1 MQERNLAELGEEG
14 LLARLAPLL
23 ERHTAGLPLPTGDDV
38 AVSAPPDAGQ
48 RLVWTIDAM
57 VEGTHFRFWPAA
69 PGARWLGWKLAASNL
84 SDLASKGAR
93 PLGALLSFGAPGE
106 APEQLIAEF
115 YDGLDECLGAH
126 GARLL
131 GGDTVRAPQW
141 SLSLAVVGLL
151 AEGLPIA
158 ARHRARPGQGIYVT
172 GRPGRAAAGLRI
184 LEGLSP
190 VPAANEPELIE
201 AHLRPRPRLAE
212 GQALVAAFS
221 DLAMLDV
228 SDGIVRDGARVAGQ
242 SGVALHLERAQL
254 PLPVV
259 PTGFGQ
265 SALDLFLHGGE
276 DYELLFTT
284 AAPEPDVIRVVR
296 QAGGAGVT
304 RVGTVAEGSGVWLVP
319 PEGERQR
326 LTPKGFEHFA

>member
-1 MQERNLAELGEEG
+1 MAKRTLAKLGEEG
-14 LLARLAPLL
+14 LLTRLAPMLQ
-23 ERHTAGLPLPTGDDV
+23 RHTAGLPLPTGDDV
-38 AVSAPPDAGQ
+38 AVSPPPGAGQ
-48 RLVWTIDAM
+48 RLVWTVDAM

-93 PLGALLSFGAPGE
+93 PLGALLSFGAPGD
-106 APEQLIAEF
+106 APEHLIAEF
-115 YDGLDECLGAH
+115 YDGLDECLTAH

-141 SLSLAVVGLL
+141 TLSLAVVGLL

-158 ARHRARPGQGIYVT
+158 ARHRARAGQGVYVT
-172 GRPGRAAAGLRI
+172 GQPGRAAAGLRI
-184 LEGLSP
+184 LEGLSSAP
-190 VPAANEPELIE
+190 TTYASDLID

-212 GQALVAAFS
+212 GQALVAAFP

-228 SDGIVRDGARVAGQ
+228 SDGIVRDGARVADQ
-242 SGVALHLERAQL
+242 SGAALHLERDRL
-254 PLPVV
+254 PLPAV
-259 PTGFGQ
+259 PPDFGQ

-284 AAPEPDVIRVVR
+284 AAPESDAARVL
-296 QAGGAGVT
+296 QQIGGAGAT
-304 RVGTVAEGSGVWLVP
+304 RIGTVV
-319 PEGERQR
+319 EGEGVHLVEADGVPRR
-326 LTPKGFEHFA
+326 LTPKGFEHFP